1 MTRLVA
7 VGTGTRSQVLRGL
20 VATCVLLSG
29 VVHLDL
35 WVGGMRF
42 LPVIGPAFLGNVV
55 AGVVIGL
62 AVLILARPEPL
73 LLAGGF
79 GLATL
84 GAFVVST
91 LPSGLFGVHETW
103 TWAPALLAAAAEVGA
118 ILLAGAALVVERRAT
133 ARPDAAGIASMPSRS
148 GSAASRS
155 ERGTGQ

>member
-1 MTRLVA
+1 MTRQVA

-20 VATCVLLSG
+20 VAGCVLLSA

-35 WVGGMRF
+35 WVGGMRS
-42 LPVIGPAFLGNVV
+42 LSVIGPAFLVNVV

-103 TWAPALLAAAAEVGA
+103 TWAPALLAAVSEVGA

-133 ARPDAAGIASMPSRS
+133 ARPRAGGTASTPSRS
-148 GSAASRS
+148 GSAASR
-155 ERGTGQ
+155 

>member
-1 MTRLVA
+1 MTRHVA
-7 VGTGTRSQVLRGL
+7 VGTGKRSQVLRGL
-20 VATCVLLSG
+20 VAACVLLSA

-55 AGVVIGL
+55 AGIVIGL

-91 LPSGLFGVHETW
+91 LPSGLFGVHQTW
-103 TWAPALLAAAAEVGA
+103 TWAPALLAAASEVGA

-133 ARPDAAGIASMPSRS
+133 ARPDAAGTASMPSRS

-155 ERGTGQ
+155 ARGTGL

>member
-1 MTRLVA
+1 MAGRVA
-7 VGTGTRSQVLRGL
+7 VGTGPRSQVLRGL
-20 VATCVLLSG
+20 VAACVLLSA

-35 WVGGMRF
+35 WAGGMRS
-42 LPVIGPAFLGNVV
+42 LAVIGPAFLVNVV

-79 GLATL
+79 GVATL

-103 TWAPALLAAAAEVGA
+103 TWAPAVLAAVSEVGA
-118 ILLAGAALVVERRAT
+118 IVLAGVTLALERRV
-133 ARPDAAGIASMPSRS
+133 
-148 GSAASRS
+148 AASA
-155 ERGTGQ
+155 G